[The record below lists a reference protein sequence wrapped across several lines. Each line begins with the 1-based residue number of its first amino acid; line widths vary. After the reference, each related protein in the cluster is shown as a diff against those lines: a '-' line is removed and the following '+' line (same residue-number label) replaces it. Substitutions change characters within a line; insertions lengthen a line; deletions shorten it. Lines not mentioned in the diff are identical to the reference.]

1 LDRTSQAAV
10 TVLHPLEEIVHRE
23 PVLFYGEAEEILSR
37 VPRLGFGAVMR
48 QRAAGA
54 TK

>member
-1 LDRTSQAAV
+1 
-10 TVLHPLEEIVHRE
+10 
-23 PVLFYGEAEEILSR
+23 VLFYGEAEEILSR